1 MLAPID
7 FAIMASSDDASS
19 FRVHSEVGE
28 KNPQLTQLTLIKY
41 FEHLKKKNLP
51 TKESKAASR

>member
-1 MLAPID
+1 
-7 FAIMASSDDASS
+7 MASSEDASS

-41 FEHLKKKNLP
+41 FEHLKKKNPP
-51 TKESKAASR
+51 TKESKAPSRGEQGPIT